1 MSGAAGKDRGA
12 GGERCDHGER
22 RDGAAALRAPAV
34 RAAPGADHALHAWSS
49 DHHALELPPGHPFP
63 IARYRALREK
73 LLAEGV
79 LVPEHVHA
87 SEPAPDAW
95 LRFVH
100 GVDYLARIERGELGV
115 QERLRLGL
123 PWSAP
128 LVTRARAA
136 VYGTVMAARA
146 GLAHGVAGNLAGGT
160 HHAYRDRAEGYCLF
174 NDIAVAIEV
183 LRGERRIARPFVAD
197 LDVHQGN
204 GTAAIYADDP
214 AVFTFSM
221 HAEAN
226 YPTPKERSSLDVG
239 LDLDCDDERFLAALD
254 AHLPAAL
261 DAHAP
266 DVVFYQ
272 AGVDGLREDRFG
284 RLALTHAGLAE
295 RDRRV
300 FRWCEQRGLPVVIT
314 LGGGYGRPLEATI
327 EACANTWREARA
339 ARERRAGPNTSG
351 GDIIGSPRDSGASTL
366 RPPPPPA

>member
-1 MSGAAGKDRGA
+1 MSGAD
-12 GGERCDHGER
+12 
-22 RDGAAALRAPAV
+22 AV
-34 RAAPGADHALHAWSS
+34 RSAARTPTGDGHPLHAWSS

-63 IARYRALREK
+63 IAKYRALREK

-79 LVPEHVHA
+79 LAPGHVHA

-95 LRFVH
+95 LLLVH
-100 GVDYLARIERGELGV
+100 AADYVDRIERGALGA

-146 GLAHGVAGNLAGGT
+146 ALVHGVAGNLAGGT

-174 NDIAVAIEV
+174 NDMAVAIEV
-183 LRGERRIARPFVAD
+183 LRAERRIARPFVAD

-204 GTAAIYADDP
+204 GTAAIHASDP

-221 HAEAN
+221 HGEAN
-226 YPTPKERSSLDVG
+226 YPTPKERSSLDVE
-239 LDLDCDDERFLAALD
+239 LALDCGDGAFLAALD
-254 AHLPAAL
+254 AHMPAAL

-266 DVVFYQ
+266 DLVFYQ
-272 AGVDGLREDRFG
+272 AGVDGLKEDRFG
-284 RLALTHAGLAE
+284 RLALTHAGLVE

-300 FRWCEQRGLPVVIT
+300 FRWCEERGLPVVIV
-314 LGGGYGRPLEATI
+314 LGGGYGRPLSATI
-327 EACANTWREARA
+327 DACANLWREARE
-339 ARERRAGPNTSG
+339 ARRR
-351 GDIIGSPRDSGASTL
+351 
-366 RPPPPPA
+366 RPAVHAVHDPTTAFPPA